1 MIGTTEKI
9 QMIQLVQPK
18 MFKSNYEFRVDDK
31 VVGEIRYQG
40 FAGRKAEAT
49 LYNEKY
55 KFQQTGFW
63 KTFIEYKAEQSPYD
77 KGKLHAKMS
86 CVIEIADRNNTK
98 YTFKKAAW
106 WKTCWGWYDQA
117 GNEVIKFK
125 QPVSLKKQ
133 AEITINDPK
142 IVNKPL
148 LILLGT
154 VIFIINKRAASATMF
169 PGYINS

>member
-9 QMIQLVQPK
+9 QTLQLVQPK
-18 MFKSNYEFRVDDK
+18 IFKSNYEFRIDDK

-40 FAGRKAEAT
+40 FSGRKAEAV
-49 LYNEKY
+49 LFDEKW
-55 KFQQTGFW
+55 KFEQTGFW
-63 KTFIEYKAEQSPYD
+63 KTFIEYKGEQSPYE

-86 CVIEIADRNNTK
+86 CVIEIADRYNNK

-133 AEITINDPK
+133 AEITVMDRSIM
-142 IVNKPL
+142 NKSL

-154 VIFIINKRAASATMF
+154 VIFIINKRAAAAAM
-169 PGYINS
+169 